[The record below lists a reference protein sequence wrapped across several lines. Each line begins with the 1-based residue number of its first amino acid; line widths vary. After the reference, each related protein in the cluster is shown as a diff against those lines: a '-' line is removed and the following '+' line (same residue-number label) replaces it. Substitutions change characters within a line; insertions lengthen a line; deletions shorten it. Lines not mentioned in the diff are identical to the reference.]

1 VMYSTARQHSFTR
14 VHVALKDK
22 AHRVHAIVWQVTT
35 GACGLAYCCP
45 CPARHAGTTG
55 EGPAS
60 AARVQNGSAAAKGYA
75 SPPPPPPPPPPAHG
89 PPRPSLCPSLG
100 GPTGANPAK
109 PQPLALAAPSGP
121 ALPTSAQPHSRPPP
135 PPRPSTPHRT
145 RLPSARWGRPGRGP
159 CCRRPPPQHACS
171 HTGWKHNLGTQGGA
185 QKVGAPSLAARRP
198 QADTPERGRLA
209 RAAEL
214 GRPRRTTRTDKIALG
229 ASQPGRQKRR
239 D

>member
-1 VMYSTARQHSFTR
+1 MRSGILLSLPCQ
-14 VHVALKDK
+14 
-22 AHRVHAIVWQVTT
+22 
-35 GACGLAYCCP
+35 ACGYHGRGPRVCRTSAKWQRRCQGVCLA
-45 CPARHAGTTG
+45 
-55 EGPAS
+55 S
-60 AARVQNGSAAAKGYA
+60 
-75 SPPPPPPPPPPAHG
+75 PPPPAHG

>member
-1 VMYSTARQHSFTR
+1 MYSTARQHSFTR

-45 CPARHAGTTG
+45 CPARHAGTMG

-60 AARVQNGSAAAKGYA
+60 AARVQNGSAAAKGCA
-75 SPPPPPPPPPPAHG
+75 PHPPPPPQHMRHRGRASAPAWG
-89 PPRPSLCPSLG
+89 AR
-100 GPTGANPAK
+100 TGANPAK

-121 ALPTSAQPHSRPPP
+121 ALPTGAQPHSRPPP
-135 PPRPSTPHRT
+135 PPRPSTPHRN
-145 RLPSARWGRPGRGP
+145 RCRAPGGADPAVGP
-159 CCRRPPPQHACS
+159 AAAGPPQHACS

>member
-1 VMYSTARQHSFTR
+1 MYSTARQHSFTR

-60 AARVQNGSAAAKGYA
+60 AARVQNGSAAAKGCA
-75 SPPPPPPPPPPAHG
+75 PHPPPPPPPAHA

-100 GPTGANPAK
+100 GPHRSKPCKTPASR
-109 PQPLALAAPSGP
+109 PCSPFRPRTAHRRAAPFPP
-121 ALPTSAQPHSRPPP
+121 ATTAPAIYAAPQQV
-135 PPRPSTPHRT
+135 
-145 RLPSARWGRPGRGP
+145 PSARWGRPGRGP